1 MDPPEPDSSAA
12 WVVAESAVVPPR
24 PRTRLRRWAL
34 LLLAIA
40 SLLGAL
46 VLSVVAFE
54 RVPLGQSADMPL
66 PDNRRLGFR
75 GMRGA
80 EQWKCNDAHDH
91 FSLPYWSGI
100 LALGALSVV
109 CWARAGRK

>member
-12 WVVAESAVVPPR
+12 WVVAESVAVPPR
-24 PRTRLRRWAL
+24 TRTRLGRWAL
-34 LLLAIA
+34 LSIA
-40 SLLGAL
+40 VAGLVGAL
-46 VLSVVAFE
+46 ALCVVAFE

-80 EQWKCNDAHDH
+80 ERWRCSDAHDH
-91 FSLPYWSGI
+91 F
-100 LALGALSVV
+100 
-109 CWARAGRK
+109 

>member
-1 MDPPEPDSSAA
+1 VDPPEPESSAA
-12 WVVAESAVVPPR
+12 WVVAESVAVPPR
-24 PRTRLRRWAL
+24 PRSRLGRWAL
-34 LLLAIA
+34 ILLAGA

-46 VLSVVAFE
+46 VLCVVAFD

-80 EQWKCNDAHDH
+80 ERWTCSDAHDH

-100 LALGALSVV
+100 LALGAISVV